1 MEIKKLKELASD
13 LDELMSL
20 MRSGIILY
28 LEEKGDIVLSD
39 EEMKKMMDDDNDV
52 RVTIT
57 DEDGDGRIITIK
69 GVKFIDLQPIGYDIV
84 VLTDEG
90 DEVDG
95 YRVEIYYW
103 IIQFFSRVENLR
115 NN

>member
-1 MEIKKLKELASD
+1 MELKKLKELASD
-13 LDELMSL
+13 LQEVMSL

-39 EEMKKMMDDDNDV
+39 EEMEEMLDDDNDV
-52 RVTIT
+52 RVTVI
-57 DEDGDGRIITIK
+57 DEDGDGRTITIK
-69 GVKFIDLQPIGYDIV
+69 GVRLINLQPIGDDIV

-95 YRVEIYYW
+95 YGADIYYW
-103 IIQFFSRVENLR
+103 IIQFFSRVEKLR

>member
-1 MEIKKLKELASD
+1 MELKKLKELASD
-13 LDELMSL
+13 LQELVSL

-39 EEMKKMMDDDNDV
+39 EEMEEMLDDDNDV
-52 RVTIT
+52 RVTIMN
-57 DEDGDGRIITIK
+57 EDGGEKTITIK
-69 GVKFIDLQPIGYDIV
+69 GVKLVDLQPIRYYIV

-95 YRVEIYYW
+95 YGVEIYYW
-103 IIQFFSRVENLR
+103 IIQFFSRVEKLR

>member
-1 MEIKKLKELASD
+1 MELEKLKELAND

-39 EEMKKMMDDDNDV
+39 EEMEKMMDDDNDV

-57 DEDGDGRIITIK
+57 DEDGNGRTITIK
-69 GVKFIDLQPIGYDIV
+69 GVKLINLQSIGKDIV

-95 YRVEIYYW
+95 YGLEIYYW
-103 IIQFFSRVENLR
+103 IIKFFNRVEKLR
-115 NN
+115 N

>member
-1 MEIKKLKELASD
+1 MELKKLKELANELDD
-13 LDELMSL
+13 LTAL
-20 MRSGIILY
+20 MRSGIALY
-28 LEEKGDIVLSD
+28 LEEHGDIKLSD
-39 EEMKKMMDDDNDV
+39 EEMEQMMDDDNDV

-57 DEDGDGRIITIK
+57 DEDGDGRTITIK
-69 GVKFIDLQPIGYDIV
+69 GVKLINSTSFGYDIV

-95 YRVEIYYW
+95 YGVEIYYW
-103 IIQFFSRVENLR
+103 IIRFFSVVENLR

>member
-1 MEIKKLKELASD
+1 MELKKLKELASD
-13 LDELMSL
+13 LRELVSL
-20 MRSGIILY
+20 MLSGITLY
-28 LEEKGDIVLSD
+28 LEERGDIVLSD
-39 EEMKKMMDDDNDV
+39 EEMEEMLDDDNDV

-57 DEDGDGRIITIK
+57 DEDGDGRTITIK
-69 GVKFIDLQPIGYDIV
+69 GVKLIDSQSIGDNIV

-95 YRVEIYYW
+95 YGAEIYYW

>member
-1 MEIKKLKELASD
+1 MELKKLKELASD
-13 LDELMSL
+13 LSELVSL
-20 MRSGIILY
+20 MRSGITLY

-39 EEMKKMMDDDNDV
+39 EEMEEMIDDDNDV
-52 RVTIT
+52 RVTVM
-57 DEDGDGRIITIK
+57 DEDGDGRTITIK
-69 GVKFIDLQPIGYDIV
+69 GVKLINLQPIGDSIV

-95 YRVEIYYW
+95 YGADIYYW
-103 IIQFFSRVENLR
+103 IIRFFSRVEKLR

>member
-1 MEIKKLKELASD
+1 MELKKLKELASD
-13 LDELMSL
+13 LQELVSL
-20 MRSGIILY
+20 MRSGITLY

-39 EEMKKMMDDDNDV
+39 EEMEEMMDDDNDV
-52 RVTIT
+52 RVTVT
-57 DEDGDGRIITIK
+57 DEDGDGRTITIK
-69 GVKFIDLQPIGYDIV
+69 GVKLIDLQPIGDNIV

-95 YRVEIYYW
+95 YGAEIYYW

>member
-1 MEIKKLKELASD
+1 MELKKLKELASD
-13 LDELMSL
+13 LSELVSL
-20 MRSGIILY
+20 MRSGITLY

-39 EEMKKMMDDDNDV
+39 EEMEEMIDDDNDV
-52 RVTIT
+52 RVTVM
-57 DEDGDGRIITIK
+57 DEDGDGRTITIK
-69 GVKFIDLQPIGYDIV
+69 GVKLINLQPIGDSIV

-95 YRVEIYYW
+95 YGADIYYW
-103 IIQFFSRVENLR
+103 IIRFFSRVENLR

>member
-1 MEIKKLKELASD
+1 MELKKLKELANELDD
-13 LDELMSL
+13 LTAL
-20 MRSGIILY
+20 MRSGIALY
-28 LEEKGDIVLSD
+28 LEEHGDIKLSD
-39 EEMKKMMDDDNDV
+39 EEMEQMMDDGNDV

-57 DEDGDGRIITIK
+57 DENGDGRTITIK
-69 GVKFIDLQPIGYDIV
+69 GVKMIDSTSFGYDIV

-95 YRVEIYYW
+95 YDVEIYYW
-103 IIQFFSRVENLR
+103 IIWFFSRVENLR

>member
-1 MEIKKLKELASD
+1 MELKKLKELASD
-13 LDELMSL
+13 LQEVMSL
-20 MRSGIILY
+20 MRSGIVLY

-39 EEMKKMMDDDNDV
+39 EEMEEMLDDDNDV
-52 RVTIT
+52 RVTVT
-57 DEDGDGRIITIK
+57 DEDGDGRTITIK
-69 GVKFIDLQPIGYDIV
+69 GVKLINLQPIGDDIV

-95 YRVEIYYW
+95 YGVDIYYW
-103 IIQFFSRVENLR
+103 IIQFFIRVEKLR

>member
-1 MEIKKLKELASD
+1 MELKKLKELASD
-13 LDELMSL
+13 LQELVSL
-20 MRSGIILY
+20 MRSGITLY

-39 EEMKKMMDDDNDV
+39 EEMEEMMDDDNDV
-52 RVTIT
+52 RVTVT
-57 DEDGDGRIITIK
+57 DEDGDGRTITIK
-69 GVKFIDLQPIGYDIV
+69 GVKLINLQPIGDNIV

-95 YRVEIYYW
+95 YGVDIYYW
-103 IIQFFSRVENLR
+103 IIQFFIRVEKLR

>member
-39 EEMKKMMDDDNDV
+39 EEMEEMLDDDNDV

-69 GVKFIDLQPIGYDIV
+69 GVKLIDLQPIGYDIV

-95 YRVEIYYW
+95 YGVEIYYW

>member
-1 MEIKKLKELASD
+1 MELKKLKELASD
-13 LDELMSL
+13 LDELMLL
-20 MRSGIILY
+20 MRSGITLY

-39 EEMKKMMDDDNDV
+39 EEMKEMLDDDNDV

-57 DEDGDGRIITIK
+57 DEDGDGRTITIK
-69 GVKFIDLQPIGYDIV
+69 GVKLIDSQSFGHDIV

-95 YRVEIYYW
+95 YGAEIYYW
-103 IIQFFSRVENLR
+103 IIQFFSRVEKLR

>member
-1 MEIKKLKELASD
+1 MELKKLKELAND

-20 MRSGIILY
+20 MRSGITLY

-39 EEMKKMMDDDNDV
+39 EEMEEMLDDDNDV

-57 DEDGDGRIITIK
+57 DEDGDGRTITIK
-69 GVKFIDLQPIGYDIV
+69 GVKLINSTSFGYDIV

-95 YRVEIYYW
+95 YGLEMYYW
-103 IIQFFSRVENLR
+103 IIRFFSVVENMR

>member
-1 MEIKKLKELASD
+1 MELEKLKELAND
-13 LDELMSL
+13 LRELMSL
-20 MRSGIILY
+20 MRSGITLY

-39 EEMKKMMDDDNDV
+39 EEMEKMLDDDDDV

-57 DEDGDGRIITIK
+57 DEDGDGRTITIK
-69 GVKFIDLQPIGYDIV
+69 GVKLINLQSIGEDIV

-95 YRVEIYYW
+95 YGLEIYYW
-103 IIQFFSRVENLR
+103 IIQFFSRVEKLR

>member
-1 MEIKKLKELASD
+1 MELKKLKELANELDD
-13 LDELMSL
+13 LTAL
-20 MRSGIILY
+20 MRSGIALY
-28 LEEKGDIVLSD
+28 LEEHGDIKLSD
-39 EEMKKMMDDDNDV
+39 EEMEQMMDDDNNV

-57 DEDGDGRIITIK
+57 DEDGDGRTITIK
-69 GVKFIDLQPIGYDIV
+69 GVRLVEYESYLYDIM

-90 DEVDG
+90 DEIDA
-95 YRVEIYYW
+95 YRLEIYYC

>member
-1 MEIKKLKELASD
+1 MESCFIWKKKAISF
-13 LDELMSL
+13 
-20 MRSGIILY
+20 Y
-28 LEEKGDIVLSD
+28 L
-39 EEMKKMMDDDNDV
+39 DDDNDV

-57 DEDGDGRIITIK
+57 DEDGGGRTITIK
-69 GVKFIDLQPIGYDIV
+69 GVKLIDLQPIGEDIV

-95 YRVEIYYW
+95 YGVEIYYW
-103 IIQFFSRVENLR
+103 IIQFFSRVEKLR

>member
-39 EEMKKMMDDDNDV
+39 EEMEKMMDDDNDV

-69 GVKFIDLQPIGYDIV
+69 GVKLIDLQPIGYDIV

-95 YRVEIYYW
+95 YGVEIYYW

>member
-1 MEIKKLKELASD
+1 MELKKLKELADD
-13 LDELMSL
+13 LQELVSL
-20 MRSGIILY
+20 MRSGIVLY

-39 EEMKKMMDDDNDV
+39 EEMEEMLDDDNDV

-57 DEDGDGRIITIK
+57 DEDGDGRTITIK
-69 GVKFIDLQPIGYDIV
+69 GVKLINLQPIGDDIV

-95 YRVEIYYW
+95 YGAGVYYW
-103 IIQFFSRVENLR
+103 IIQFFIRVEKLR

>member
-1 MEIKKLKELASD
+1 MELKKLKELADD

-20 MRSGIILY
+20 MRSGIALY

-39 EEMKKMMDDDNDV
+39 EEMEEMLDDDNDV
-52 RVTIT
+52 RVTVT
-57 DEDGDGRIITIK
+57 DEDGNGRTITIK
-69 GVKFIDLQPIGYDIV
+69 GVKLINLQPIGDNIV

-95 YRVEIYYW
+95 YGVDIYYW
-103 IIQFFSRVENLR
+103 IIQFFIRVEKLR

>member
-1 MEIKKLKELASD
+1 MELKKLKELANE

-20 MRSGIILY
+20 MRSGITLY

-39 EEMKKMMDDDNDV
+39 EEMEEMLDDDNDV

-57 DEDGDGRIITIK
+57 DEDGDGRTITIK
-69 GVKFIDLQPIGYDIV
+69 GVKLINSISFGYDIV

-95 YRVEIYYW
+95 YGVEIYYW
-103 IIQFFSRVENLR
+103 IIWFFSRVENLR